1 MKKYIKTLAFGLA
14 LTCAAPAMAQTGNVV
29 QGTIVDEN
37 GEPVI
42 GATVRLEGTNK
53 AAVTDL
59 EGNYKIEVP
68 AKSKLT
74 VSYIGYKNITTTGG
88 RAQLAASNTDLQEVV
103 AVGYASQKKAHL
115 TGSQALINV
124 TIKEDFQTVLIWS
137 KRTVRAQGTVV
148 EFDK

>member
-59 EGNYKIEVP
+59 EGN
-68 AKSKLT
+68 
-74 VSYIGYKNITTTGG
+74 
-88 RAQLAASNTDLQEVV
+88 
-103 AVGYASQKKAHL
+103 
-115 TGSQALINV
+115 
-124 TIKEDFQTVLIWS
+124 
-137 KRTVRAQGTVV
+137 
-148 EFDK
+148 